1 MLNDLQVYYEGFL
14 LSDVPPRL
22 AMSDLS
28 KNAQCVLKILE
39 SAESLTT
46 TEILGIASTDE
57 YADLCTDCAGGDAF
71 VAAANQLVEKGIIT
85 KKFGKGG
92 YRWQLVKD

>member
-1 MLNDLQVYYEGFL
+1 MLNAFHDYYEGFL
-14 LSDVPPRL
+14 LLVVTPRL

-39 SAESLTT
+39 SADSLTT
-46 TEILGIASTDE
+46 TEILGIAGTEE

-71 VAAANQLVEKGIIT
+71 VAAANQLVEKGLIT

-92 YRWQLVKD
+92 YRWQLIKD

>member
-1 MLNDLQVYYEGFL
+1 LQAA
-14 LSDVPPRL
+14 SPRL
-22 AMSDLS
+22 TMSDLS

-39 SAESLTT
+39 NADSLTT
-46 TEILGIASTDE
+46 TEILEIAQTEE

-85 KKFGKGG
+85 KKFGRGG
-92 YRWQLVKD
+92 YRWQLTVD

>member
-1 MLNDLQVYYEGFL
+1 MT
-14 LSDVPPRL
+14 
-22 AMSDLS
+22 DLS

-39 SAESLTT
+39 AAISLTT
-46 TEILGIASTDE
+46 TEILEIAQTDDFTE
-57 YADLCTDCAGGDAF
+57 LCTYCNGGDAF
-71 VAAANQLVEKGIIT
+71 VVAANLLVKKGLIT